1 MSNHVTPT
9 IGRIVWYRG
18 KDNQVRA
25 AIVAAVHG
33 VFCLNLFVFGLSA
46 NDMDCGY
53 KTEVTHGDINDEPG
67 CYPSWSWMPYQKGQA
82 AKTEQLEQKQVGAT
96 EIKSDNNGL
105 LPHQQRVV
113 NERDELVGRMAKL
126 YGFING
132 GGPAFN
138 QLDNAEQYRLRRQLG
153 HMTSY
158 AEVLDERI
166 AAFQSAPVPTFA
178 DNSLPGASSEDL
190 NPHNTINS

>member
-1 MSNHVTPT
+1 MSNL
-9 IGRIVWYRG
+9 
-18 KDNQVRA
+18 Q
-25 AIVAAVHG
+25 
-33 VFCLNLFVFGLSA
+33 
-46 NDMDCGY
+46 
-53 KTEVTHGDINDEPG
+53 
-67 CYPSWSWMPYQKGQA
+67 
-82 AKTEQLEQKQVGAT
+82 
-96 EIKSDNNGL
+96 
-105 LPHQQRVV
+105 PHQQRVV
-113 NERDELVGRMAKL
+113 NERDELVDRMAKL

-178 DNSLPGASSEDL
+178 ENSLPYSKSDDAEATHKCTVCGAFWRFWPKSEAGLEQDTWSL
-190 NPHNTINS
+190 KSASCGKCCDNAVMGDQIVPLAADEPFHPGNTINS